1 MGACLKVREGGREGG
16 RDSLFHTMH
25 HLFLVMEYV
34 PGSDCAAMLRMYG
47 CLPEGEGG
55 REGEREGGSE
65 GGKEEK
71 RKQK

>member
-1 MGACLKVREGGREGG
+1 
-16 RDSLFHTMH
+16 
-25 HLFLVMEYV
+25 VMEYV

-71 RKQK
+71 RETEISLSQLLYASCHTIYY